1 MKVTK
6 ILLVATLSCMLFVGC
21 KATDIGK
28 EAGVAMEKATYRQVS
43 MEEAMELM
51 KTEENYIILDV
62 RRREDVQ

>member
-1 MKVTK
+1 M
-6 ILLVATLSCMLFVGC
+6 ILNDERIA
-21 KATDIGK
+21 KNWNDIIDETDIGK

-51 KTEENYIILDV
+51 ETEENYIILDV